1 MEKMNTRRPIKLLDN
16 ILDQAKWVDPGVR
29 PGGAQAGGHFDYD
42 VTNFYMLAHK
52 LHRLD

>member
-29 PGGAQAGGHFDYD
+29 PGGHRRE
-42 VTNFYMLAHK
+42 VTLIMTSQIFTC
-52 LHRLD
+52 LHTNYIG